1 MIPVQYWPASLDE
14 RGQINPGSKTRDS
27 TNRNH
32 FIKRNPAELKKK
44 LDIGPAVV
52 LHIGEKAKFEPF
64 AAYDYLGRPKEL

>member
-1 MIPVQYWPASLDE
+1 MPVQYWPAAPD
-14 RGQINPGSKTRDS
+14 RRDRVNPGSKSRDS

-32 FIKRNPAELKKK
+32 FIKRKSLESKKK